1 MIMVEE
7 EYANFT
13 KDAWNNIKVL
23 KDSQAIEM
31 LRLVNE
37 SIEAVTKCAKQSQKI
52 SHNKHIEDKYKS
64 ALFELELNRTYAESF
79 LVRVKAIGR

>member
-1 MIMVEE
+1 MVEE

-13 KDAWNNIKVL
+13 EDAWNNIKVL
-23 KDSQAIEM
+23 KDSQATEM

-52 SHNKHIEDKYKS
+52 SHNKHIDDIAIKYGIK
-64 ALFELELNRTYAESF
+64 FPIPYQ
-79 LVRVKAIGR
+79 